1 MRVAITGSHGLIG
14 SALVEHLLTVGHQPV
29 RVVRGDPG
37 PADLAWNPAAG
48 TIDLDTLAGVDA
60 VVNLAGEPI
69 GVGRW
74 TADKKHRIRESR
86 VEGTSL
92 LARSMASLDHGP
104 KVLLNASAV
113 GFYGD
118 RGDEVLD
125 EDSSSG
131 DGFLAA
137 ITRDWEA
144 ATAPATDGGVRV
156 VRLRNGIVL
165 SADGGAMGPILRVF
179 RLGLGGKLASGHQWW
194 SWIAIDDVMGLLMHA
209 LDNPAVEGAL
219 NVTAPNP
226 VTNGEFTRSLGDVLG
241 RPTLLPAPSF
251 GLKLVMGGER
261 TEEMLLSSQRVLPA
275 KALDTGFQFAHPV
288 LGEALRSVLG
298 KG

>member
-1 MRVAITGSHGLIG
+1 MRIAVTGSHGLIG

-37 PADLAWNPAAG
+37 PADLAWDPAAA
-48 TIDLDTLAGVDA
+48 TVDLDTLAGVDA
-60 VVNLAGEPI
+60 VINLAGEPI

-74 TADKKHRIRESR
+74 TAEKKRRIRESR

-92 LARSMASLDHGP
+92 LARSMATLDHGP

-113 GFYGD
+113 GYYGD
-118 RGDEVLD
+118 RGDEILT
-125 EDSSSG
+125 EDSAG
-131 DGFLAA
+131 GHGFLADL
-137 ITRDWEA
+137 TKEWEDATAA
-144 ATAPATDGGVRV
+144 ATDAGVRV

-165 SADGGAMGPILRVF
+165 SADGGAMGPILKVF
-179 RLGLGGKLASGHQWW
+179 RLGLGGSLASGRQWW
-194 SWIAIDDVMGLLMHA
+194 SWIAIDDVVGIVMHA
-209 LDNPAVEGAL
+209 LENPAVEGAL

-226 VTNGEFTRSLGDVLG
+226 VTNGEFTRALGDVLG

-275 KALDTGFQFAHPV
+275 KGLDTGYQFAHPI